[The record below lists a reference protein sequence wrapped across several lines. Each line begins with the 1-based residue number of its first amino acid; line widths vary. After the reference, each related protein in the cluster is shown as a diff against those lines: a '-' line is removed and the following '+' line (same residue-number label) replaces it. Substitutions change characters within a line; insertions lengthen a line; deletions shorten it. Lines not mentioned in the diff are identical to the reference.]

1 MRGEGAAKR
10 LGKCCREMVKAL
22 TRITHSCAQIESP
35 GVKIIEEDIYKDGTI
50 SVCADLVIQMLN
62 VSIKKFLIFCFDKD
76 NSQAY
81 VTIYVMFRAQ
91 KLTKM
96 YP

>member
-22 TRITHSCAQIESP
+22 TRISNSCAQIESP
-35 GVKIIEEDIYKDGTI
+35 GIKIIEEDIYKDGTI

-62 VSIKKFLIFCFDKD
+62 VSIEEFLNFVLIR
-76 NSQAY
+76 
-81 VTIYVMFRAQ
+81 IIL
-91 KLTKM
+91 KLM
-96 YP
+96 